1 MCCLHFF
8 RVLVFALVAGW
19 GGMLTFIATARFY
32 STSTHTSCYAGVS
45 SLALPHVRH
54 ATLVYLL
61 LYFHTYVM
69 LRWCIFSCPWAVPV
83 INLERTRIHVKTKLF
98 EFNGCHK
105 NVPFCEVKCLKM
117 SKIGEHY
124 VVLCS
129 LKHID
134 MMQKCEKPSGN

>member
-1 MCCLHFF
+1 
-8 RVLVFALVAGW
+8 
-19 GGMLTFIATARFY
+19 MLRWCIF
-32 STSTHTSCYAGVS
+32 SCTSTHTSCYAGVS